1 MFHKYLK
8 YKKKY
13 LKLKKMI
20 GGGEYDIIYDII
32 PEDTILFRCADNI
45 NDYNTS
51 DLCKKNVREC
61 IDTSKKGLYF
71 ANNILLSLSMIL
83 EYDKLLE
90 LGIFRVKK
98 DIKLSIGKYSFRYI
112 NIKKYFDDNQKLIL
126 NMNVSPEENISHV
139 QCNFQLLIKDKKTE
153 KINVLIPKSNE
164 NKQLLE
170 SINFCEI
177 FLVEDELNDIEM
189 FGKYQ
194 INKNIIKNSD
204 DLLNYL
210 EKNNYPQKLTRYIDD
225 NILIVKN

>member
-1 MFHKYLK
+1 
-8 YKKKY
+8 
-13 LKLKKMI
+13 MI
-20 GGGEYDIIYDII
+20 GGGEHDIIYDII

-51 DLCKKNVREC
+51 DLCKKNIREC
-61 IDTSKKGLYF
+61 TDTSKKGLYF

-98 DIKLSIGKYSFRYI
+98 DIKLSIGKYSYRYI
-112 NIKKYFDDNQKLIL
+112 NKKKYFDDNQKLIL

-139 QCNFQLLIKDKKTE
+139 ECNFQLLIKDKKTE
-153 KINVLIPKSNE
+153 KINVLIPQSNE

-210 EKNNYPQKLTRYIDD
+210 ENNNYPQNISTYIKD
-225 NILIVKN
+225 NILVIKN